1 MGTVFIHTDYT
12 IPIDKLRKEL
22 TRLLENNPLWD
33 GQTNFLQVTN
43 AKETTLELR
52 ALMSAKNS
60 PDLWD
65 LRVDIREKLIEF
77 IRLNFPESLPRT
89 RINIDKNNF
98 TTEKNSFKK

>member
-1 MGTVFIHTDYT
+1 
-12 IPIDKLRKEL
+12 
-22 TRLLENNPLWD
+22 
-33 GQTNFLQVTN
+33 LQVPT

-65 LRVDIREKLIEF
+65 LRVYIREKLIEF

-98 TTEKNSFKK
+98 TTEKNSFKR